1 MSQLDAD
8 PSRSAKLV
16 TAARV
21 RPEAKERFVEWGGR
35 MAFALEAVDG
45 YTGREVIP
53 PQSTELDEWVFVTH
67 FASIADLK
75 AWRDSPVR
83 AKLLDEVKPLLEDGR
98 ITELAG
104 DAAAQLHVENSVT
117 EVILEQ
123 VKAGKEA
130 QYRDWSN
137 RIQLLQAKMPGYQG
151 GYTQPPSSTANEWMT
166 LLRFATIEDLNRW
179 MASPERK
186 ALVAEAAPLVE
197 RAYLH
202 RVNTSFPGWIPTDP
216 ATGKPPPN
224 WKSTMLVLLGL
235 YPIVALELAYLMKHL
250 SGLKPAFAGFI
261 GNLISVSVVAYVT
274 MPPLIRWMGWWL
286 FPKAEQEPRATLAG
300 TALIVALYAIEI
312 AIFWNIL

>member
-1 MSQLDAD
+1 MSQIDAD

-21 RPEAKERFVEWGGR
+21 RPDAKERFVDWSGR
-35 MAFALEAVDG
+35 MNIALESVDG

-53 PQSTELDEWVFVTH
+53 PQSNELDEWVFVTH
-67 FASIADLK
+67 FASIAQLK
-75 AWRDSPVR
+75 AWRNSTVR
-83 AKLLDEVKPLLEDGR
+83 TKLLDEVKPMLEDGGV
-98 ITELAG
+98 TELAG

-123 VKAGKEA
+123 VKPGKEA

-151 GYTQPPSSTANEWMT
+151 GYTQPPSTTANEWMT

-186 ALVAEAAPLVE
+186 ALVREAAPLVQ

-202 RVNTSFPGWIPTDP
+202 RVDTSFPGWAPNDP

-224 WKSTMLVLLGL
+224 WKTTMLVLLGL
-235 YPIVALELAYLMKHL
+235 YPIVALEIAYMMKHL

-261 GNLISVSVVAYVT
+261 GNVVSVSATAYIT
-274 MPPLIRWMGWWL
+274 MPLFIRWMGWWL
-286 FPKAEQEPRATLAG
+286 FPTAEQEPRASLAG
-300 TALIVALYAIEI
+300 TALVIALYAIEI